1 MGHPDFAAIS
11 VAMWVLT
18 HLLEVLAYV
27 VPAIICL
34 YSRPPV
40 LLLTFASVVWVTIG
54 LYVIEDPWYST
65 FRNVSA
71 LTGAIVALRILL
83 REPHR
88 D

>member
-1 MGHPDFAAIS
+1 
-11 VAMWVLT
+11 MWVLT

-27 VPAIICL
+27 APAVVCL

-40 LLLTFASVVWVTIG
+40 LLLTFTAVLWVTVG
-54 LYVIEDPWYST
+54 LYVVGDPWFETS
-65 FRNVSA
+65 RNVSV

-83 REPHR
+83 RAPHR